1 MPAYYDGRM
10 SICVLILTTWVVE
23 VVFARLVLLFDF
35 QNCLVCVRGDTSL
48 FRRCFWCVLDDFRTL
63 TIEAVSSSLT
73 DRMVS
78 PAEGVSGC
86 YLYNKVFG
94 YGAHRSTSVT
104 LFDHLPATKNV
115 VLCRSSARGMPGRNV
130 FYRLRGTAMVS
141 RCVCSDPRRLS
152 SFLFFDATATRNFE

>member
-1 MPAYYDGRM
+1 MCFAEFTHLAGRTCFCSASFVIRFSKLFSRPKPPWRYFSLSSLFLVCFGRFSDAYHRSRGLVTDRQNG
-10 SICVLILTTWVVE
+10 
-23 VVFARLVLLFDF
+23 FAR
-35 QNCLVCVRGDTSL
+35 
-48 FRRCFWCVLDDFRTL
+48 W
-63 TIEAVSSSLT
+63 
-73 DRMVS
+73 
-78 PAEGVSGC
+78 GVSGC